1 MAYFTTA
8 VLGRITN
15 EKDYLAECTQP
26 DKINTRNGLIEAI
39 TSFNMLL
46 MITTSLSTRLNT
58 FYVTSLTNTNK
69 LCVLN
74 GELKEAVDKAKAI
87 IRAQLCARYALVSEK
102 EFFSFIERCYKSL
115 NLKNIPPFEHTVFN
129 KAVNKV
135 LDRESEYW
143 GFRITPTLLQHQ
155 TLSQNK
161 NLAGVVRLQLFGEQL
176 GQPDVRHML
185 GGLSIQPTLPPR
197 GRRGSGGRVTGDLE
211 DEIIEACDSDG
222 DVGLINNE

>member
-8 VLGRITN
+8 VIGRITN
-15 EKDYLAECTQP
+15 EKDYLEECTKP
-26 DKINTRNGLIEAI
+26 DKVNDRNGLIEAI

-46 MITTSLSTRLNT
+46 MITTSLSARLNA

-74 GELKEAVDKAKAI
+74 GELKTVIDRAKAI
-87 IRAQLCARYALVSEK
+87 IRTQLCARYALASER
-102 EFFSFIERCYKSL
+102 EFFSFIERGYKSL
-115 NLKNIPPFEHTVFN
+115 NLKNTPPFEHTVFN

-161 NLAGVVRLQLFGEQL
+161 NLSGVVRLQLFGERL
-176 GQPDVRHML
+176 GQPDEQHML
-185 GGLSIQPTLPPR
+185 GGVNNPRAVLPR
-197 GRRGSGGRVTGDLE
+197 ATHSNGERLTSNLE
-211 DEIIEACDSDG
+211 DEIIEACDSEG
-222 DVGLINNE
+222 DVGLVNDN